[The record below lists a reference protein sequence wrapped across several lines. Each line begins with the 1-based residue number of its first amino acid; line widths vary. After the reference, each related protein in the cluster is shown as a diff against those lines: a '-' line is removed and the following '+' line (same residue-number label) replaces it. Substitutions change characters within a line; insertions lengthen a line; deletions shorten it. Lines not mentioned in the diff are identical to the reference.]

1 MKLYKLLYV
10 LVLLIAQ
17 SRTQETT
24 TTSTP
29 EFNGDPRLCTVNSST
44 PSPSDPLLPRFPP
57 QAQFGL
63 ERVEIKHIS
72 NTTFPSELTLYQY
85 FYDYDANKLITI
97 KNQNG
102 LIETSF
108 SYYEILKKSTYFM
121 GAFCVVTALSQNIGT
136 GTYKIMF

>member
-10 LVLLIAQ
+10 LVLLITEY
-17 SRTQETT
+17 RTQETT

-29 EFNGDPRLCTVNSST
+29 EFNGDPRICTVNPST
-44 PSPSDPLLPRFPP
+44 PSPRDPPLPTFST
-57 QAQFGL
+57 QAEFGL
-63 ERVEIKHIS
+63 ERVEIRHIS
-72 NTTFPSELTLYQY
+72 NSILPSVLTLYQY